1 MIWFSFGISPTLDK
15 MYHKGTMKTL
25 LDDCQFVCIAQ
36 EDYHRILDKVSTV
49 PVQVSAGVSLITHLW
64 SIITHHEISKLLT
77 KKSQFLFKYF
87 WGFVNI
93 SLM

>member
-49 PVQVSAGVSLITHLW
+49 PDQVSTGVSLITHLW

-77 KKSQFLFKYF
+77 KKSQFLFKYLQ
-87 WGFVNI
+87 GFC
-93 SLM
+93 

>member
-49 PVQVSAGVSLITHLW
+49 PDQVSAGV
-64 SIITHHEISKLLT
+64 
-77 KKSQFLFKYF
+77 
-87 WGFVNI
+87 
-93 SLM
+93 